1 MANKY
6 PLLSKNVDIVFKI
19 EENEWNGQKS
29 LQMKVIDVRASEWN
43 AIRIFSFEVASK
55 YYYMN

>member
-29 LQMKVIDVRASEWN
+29 LQMKVIDVRASE
-43 AIRIFSFEVASK
+43 
-55 YYYMN
+55 